1 MQALKL
7 YLGGITLSRIS
18 MTVKLEVDLTITNP
32 ITSNN
37 FCNLLADLIVGY
49 SHPQE
54 GTLFVSSIIASIMQY
69 SQAVPSF
76 SFLFFIQLA
85 PLPAGKEFFS
95 FISV

>member
-7 YLGGITLSRIS
+7 YLGGITLSHIS
-18 MTVKLEVDLTITNP
+18 ITVKVEVDLTITNP

-37 FCNLLADLIVGY
+37 FCNLLADLIVGF
-49 SHPQE
+49 SHPQ
-54 GTLFVSSIIASIMQY
+54 GGILFVSPIITSIMQY

-76 SFLFFIQLA
+76 SFLSFIQLA
-85 PLPAGKEFFS
+85 SLPAGKEFFS